1 MTNISTYHEYGN
13 ISNDFLTPNLAIAG
27 VTVGIV
33 TMTLGVFGNVLVILA
48 VLLVKSLCR
57 ARNMFVLS
65 LAVCDLFQVALVRPL
80 YIYTYSVRSWQ
91 FGPGVCLYALY
102 ASNLAL
108 LESILHVAAI
118 ACYRYLLIVHPRLA
132 SYIQGKRVV
141 GALISLIYILPLSI
155 LLLPSIKRLTKP
167 LTMNQD
173 IIFNTRIM
181 FCSYVKKVTVSPLA
195 GITKKL
201 LFLGV
206 TGVVLLFCY
215 VRIYQTVHKSG
226 RIVTSQGGM
235 SAVRLEREITLLKT
249 LLVVLASFTVT
260 YLPLSVLYALDRDK
274 SMGGVPYLVTVT
286 ALWSSSSI
294 NWMIYG
300 LMNKQYLQAYRYI
313 LTGQRTPKER
323 CSSRQI
329 STKRCSQTEFRRQSY
344 DVPSYVH
351 SPGSEKSVRRTS
363 FNLSKTDKNGISSPL
378 HSYGSG
384 RSSRRA
390 SKTDRNGESSPV
402 YSYGSGTS
410 IRLASI
416 THSKIDKNDVFCHI
430 QSSGSGRSKSRASFS
445 N

>member
-1 MTNISTYHEYGN
+1 MIYGN
-13 ISNDFLTPNLAIAG
+13 VSNDFLTPNVAVAG
-27 VTVGIV
+27 VVAGIV
-33 TMTLGVFGNVLVILA
+33 TVALGVFGNVLVILA
-48 VLLVKSLCR
+48 VLQVKSLCR

-91 FGPGVCLYALY
+91 FSPGVCLYALY

-141 GALISLIYILPLSI
+141 GALISLIYLLPLSI

-181 FCSYVKKVTVSPLA
+181 FCCYVKEVTVSPLA

-235 SAVRLEREITLLKT
+235 SAVRLQTEITLLKT

-274 SMGGVPYLVTVT
+274 SMGGIPYLVTVT
-286 ALWSSSSI
+286 ALWSSSCI

-313 LTGQRTPKER
+313 LTGKQTSPPGER
-323 CSSRQI
+323 GSSRQR
-329 STKRCSQTEFRRQSY
+329 SNSRCSQMEFRRQQYNISSLVY
-344 DVPSYVH
+344 S
-351 SPGSEKSVRRTS
+351 SGSGKSIKKS
-363 FNLSKTDKNGISSPL
+363 SSSHFKTDRNDVSSPV

-384 RSSRRA
+384 RSIRLA
-390 SKTDRNGESSPV
+390 SFSPSKNDRNSVSSPV
-402 YSYGSGTS
+402 HSYGSGRS
-410 IRLASI
+410 IRLASFS
-416 THSKIDKNDVFCHI
+416 HSKPVKTF
-430 QSSGSGRSKSRASFS
+430 SSHSTTNRS
-445 N
+445 NVVTL

>member
-1 MTNISTYHEYGN
+1 M
-13 ISNDFLTPNLAIAG
+13 
-27 VTVGIV
+27 
-33 TMTLGVFGNVLVILA
+33 
-48 VLLVKSLCR
+48 
-57 ARNMFVLS
+57 
-65 LAVCDLFQVALVRPL
+65 L
-80 YIYTYSVRSWQ
+80 YSKTR
-91 FGPGVCLYALY
+91 LYALY

-141 GALISLIYILPLSI
+141 GALISLIYILPLSF

-181 FCSYVKKVTVSPLA
+181 FCCYVKEVTVSPLA

-215 VRIYQTVHKSG
+215 FRIYQTVHKSG

-235 SAVRLEREITLLKT
+235 SAVRLQTEITLLKT

-260 YLPLSVLYALDRDK
+260 YLPLSVLYALDRDR
-274 SMGGVPYLVTVT
+274 SMGGTPYLVTVT

-300 LMNKQYLQAYRYI
+300 LMNKQFLQAYRYI
-313 LTGQRTPKER
+313 LTGKQTNPPGER
-323 CSSRQI
+323 GSSRQR
-329 STKRCSQTEFRRQSY
+329 STSKCSQTEFRRRNNISS
-344 DVPSYVH
+344 PVH
-351 SPGSEKSVRRTS
+351 SSGSGRSIKKSS
-363 FNLSKTDKNGISSPL
+363 FSLSKTNKNGVSSTV

-390 SKTDRNGESSPV
+390 SFKHYKTDRNDVSSPV
-402 YSYGSGTS
+402 HSYGSGRS
-410 IRLASI
+410 IRLAS
-416 THSKIDKNDVFCHI
+416 
-430 QSSGSGRSKSRASFS
+430 FS
-445 N
+445 PLKK